1 MSTDNVKQWVAVNKM
16 IINISKTKV
25 IVFQRV
31 RVRVSDVIV
40 FQRSSLKHFLAPF
53 ALSVTEQVTSVKNNL
68 TFDEHVSAVLKC

>member
-1 MSTDNVKQWVAVNKM
+1 MSTDNVKQRVAVNKM

-31 RVRVSDVIV
+31 RVRVV
-40 FQRSSLKHFLAPF
+40 FQRSSLKHFLAPS

>member
-31 RVRVSDVIV
+31 RVSDVIV
-40 FQRSSLKHFLAPF
+40 FQRSSLKHFLAPS

>member
-31 RVRVSDVIV
+31 RVSDVIV
-40 FQRSSLKHFLAPF
+40 FQRSSLKHFLAPS
-53 ALSVTEQVTSVKNNL
+53 ALSVSEQLTSVKNNL

>member
-25 IVFQRV
+25 IVFQR
-31 RVRVSDVIV
+31 
-40 FQRSSLKHFLAPF
+40 SSLKHFLAPS